1 MQPVRAPELYEAS
14 SVFAAPS
21 EAVEDGADGADSA
34 RGVVMQLDIRF
45 GVAAGFGDWR
55 LKQRC
60 DSSAL
65 KRQSRVLM

>member
-21 EAVEDGADGADSA
+21 EAVEDGADSA